1 MLSAKNNVN
10 RVTRHGGPF
19 VVVASLFEE
28 KFFGDSQKTCF
39 LPISMSTVLPVF
51 GVKIVKIRLNSP
63 TDRPLFF
70 IFRVF
75 IAQNMNGLY
84 YGEI

>member
-1 MLSAKNNVN
+1 MIQH
-10 RVTRHGGPF
+10 RGGV

-28 KFFGDSQKTCF
+28 KFLATLTKDVF

-63 TDRPLFF
+63 TDRPLFL